1 MNELV
6 DGWMDGSCRGAPLE
20 GGTAGR
26 QATDGSVGLSVGGLC
41 AQAHRTSTSPGL
53 LRVRHES
60 TCVLL
65 ACLLAYLPSSTGE
78 EIVS

>member
-1 MNELV
+1 MNW
-6 DGWMDGSCRGAPLE
+6 WMDGRFVSGAPLE

-26 QATDGSVGLSVGGLC
+26 QATDGSVGPSVGGLC
-41 AQAHRTSTSPGL
+41 ARAHRTSTSPRL
-53 LRVRHES
+53 LRVRYES

-65 ACLLAYLPSSTGE
+65 ASFLAYLPSSIGE